1 MLTFVK
7 AVVPPFESVTVST
20 EVPLITTLL
29 GLNAALAV
37 IELFKVALS
46 VLLLVLTPVT
56 DVVPLENE
64 TFEEISVSV
73 QGPPAV
79 V

>member
-7 AVVPPFESVTVST
+7 AVVPLFESVTVNT
-20 EVPLITTLL
+20 EVPLTTTLL
-29 GLNAALAV
+29 GLNAAVAA
-37 IELFKVALS
+37 IELFNVALS
-46 VLLLVLTPVT
+46 VLALVLTPVT
-56 DVVPLENE
+56 DVVPLANE
-64 TFEEISVSV
+64 IFEETNVSV